1 MKYYRY
7 ITLLVSLFCTLAITA
22 VPAKRSKTQVRQPD
36 GTMITVM
43 MRGDENFHYMCTEDG
58 MPIVM
63 DADKAYCYAYMA
75 DDGVLRASA
84 QMAHDAKRRTQAENT
99 IIIGHKKEVE
109 RIASFASKRAAK
121 RNEARFQRLAGRKAA
136 MAASGNPLT
145 RMAGATGG
153 EGIGVTGKRKGLVIL
168 ADFQDVKMQSAHDN
182 AEWNDFFNKVG
193 YNTLGNTGSVHDYFY
208 SQSYG
213 QFDLSF
219 DVVGPVTVSKNM
231 ADYGANDEKGNDK
244 DPGGMIYEA
253 CKLAA
258 DKVNFA
264 DYDWDGDGEVD
275 QVFVIYAGHSE
286 ATKPELIPNTI
297 WPHEWNLHAAG
308 YSLTLNGVRIN
319 TYGCTAELNDYGRT
333 DMAGIGTACHEFSH
347 CLGLPDIYDTS
358 GGDCFGMDM
367 WDVMDYGSYAGN
379 GYRPVG
385 YNTYQRW
392 VSGWMQPDVL
402 SKPTDVYDLPALSDS
417 PKSYVIYNDYKPREY
432 FILENRQ
439 KTGFDTELPSHGLLV
454 IHVDYYS
461 LIWEDN
467 AVNTDSSHPRFSV
480 VAADND
486 RSKNTLEGDTY
497 PGTSGNTSLTDSSQP
512 ATILFNGNS
521 SVETT
526 SLGKPVTNISE
537 SADGLVSFLFMGGA
551 PSVPTELNSVQTS
564 ATSFRASWNEVE
576 SADCY
581 NLQLEELGRVSPEE
595 NLLLAE
601 DFTGWG
607 KGNGNGADGTK
618 DWGER
623 LDELMTNKGWKGFK
637 VYKGAGRMKLGT
649 STGGNGY
656 IQSPLISKN
665 NSLNVTVSIVSKTYK
680 TDTPKINLS
689 LADIE
694 GDVFDRKH
702 IVPNGTR
709 QLVVLDNPK
718 CESFSVRVQ
727 PEKRCYIY
735 SISIYDGAF
744 SESDFAATRATGD
757 VVSVNGVKDTVYEFT
772 SLQAD
777 VSYQWRVQAVK
788 RGVAQKWS
796 GWRNVKLSSSN
807 VGVESVYDE
816 RNGITPSTI
825 VSVYSLS
832 GVLLGRMSYASFL
845 RNGKFAGV
853 YILKSGAKTFKMTKG

>member
-1 MKYYRY
+1 MNHHRY
-7 ITLLVSLFCTLAITA
+7 ITLLVSLFCALTISAI
-22 VPAKRSKTQVRQPD
+22 PAKRSKTMVRQPD
-36 GTMITVM
+36 GSMIAVM
-43 MRGDENFHYMCTEDG
+43 TRGDENFHYMSTEDG
-58 MPIVM
+58 LPIVM
-63 DADKAYCYAYMA
+63 NADKAYCYAYMA

-84 QMAHDAKRRTQAENT
+84 QMAHDAKKRTQAENT
-99 IIIGHKKEVE
+99 FIIGHKKEVE
-109 RIASFASKRAAK
+109 HIASFASKRAAM

-136 MAASGNPLT
+136 KVASGNPLT

-168 ADFQDVKMQSAHDN
+168 VDFQDVKMQSAHDN

-193 YNTLGNTGSVHDYFY
+193 YNRLGNSGSVHDYFY

-244 DPGGMIYEA
+244 DPGGMVYEA

-358 GGDCFGMDM
+358 GGDCFGMET

-417 PKSYVIYNDYKPREY
+417 PKSYVVYNDNRPAEY
-432 FILENRQ
+432 YIFENRQ
-439 KTGFDTELPSHGLLV
+439 QTGFDKELPAHGMLV

-461 LIWEDN
+461 SIWEYN
-467 AVNTDSSHPRFSV
+467 EVNTVSSHPRFGI

-497 PGTSGNTSLTDSSQP
+497 PGTSGNTSLTDTSTPQ
-512 ATILFNGNS
+512 AILFNFNTD
-521 SVETT
+521 ETKL
-526 SLGKPVTNISE
+526 LGKPVTEISE
-537 SADGLVSFLFMGGA
+537 STDGLISFLFMGGA

-576 SADCY
+576 SAECY
-581 NLQLEELGRVSPEE
+581 NLQLEELGRVSPQE
-595 NLLLAE
+595 NLLLVE
-601 DFTGWG
+601 DFSEWGSGNTG
-607 KGNGNGADGTK
+607 DGTK
-618 DWGER
+618 DLGYK
-623 LDELMTNKGWKGFK
+623 LDDLMANKGWKGNK
-637 VYKGAGRMKLGT
+637 VYKGVGRMKLGT
-649 STGGNGY
+649 SNGTSCY
-656 IQSPLISKN
+656 LISPFIKN
-665 NSLNVTVSIVSKTYK
+665 NKSAKVTISFVSQVYRA
-680 TDTPKINLS
+680 DTPKVMLS
-689 LADIE
+689 VIDSE
-694 GDVFDRKH
+694 GDNIDRVDV
-702 IVPNGTR
+702 VPNGKR
-709 QLVVLDNPK
+709 QLIVFDNPS
-718 CESFSVRVQ
+718 CQ
-727 PEKRCYIY
+727 PFNLMVKPVARCYVY
-735 SISIYDGAF
+735 SIGIYDGGF
-744 SESDFAATRATGD
+744 TESDFAATRATGD

-796 GWRNVKLSSSN
+796 GWRNVKLPSSN

-816 RNGITPSTI
+816 QNVITPSTI

-832 GVLLGRMSYASFL
+832 GVLIGRMSYASFV
-845 RNGKFAGV
+845 NNSKFVGV
-853 YILKSGAKTFKMTKG
+853 YILKSGAKTFKMTKC

>member
-43 MRGDENFHYMCTEDG
+43 MRGDENFHFMCTEDG

-99 IIIGHKKEVE
+99 FIIGHKKEVE

-168 ADFQDVKMQSAHDN
+168 ADFQDVKMQSTHDN

-319 TYGCTAELNDYGRT
+319 TYGCTAELNDYGKT

-358 GGDCFGMDM
+358 GGDCFGMET

-417 PKSYVIYNDYKPREY
+417 PKSYVIYNDSIPREY

-467 AVNTDSSHPRFSV
+467 VVNTDSSHPRFSV

-486 RSKNTLEGDTY
+486 RSNNTLEGDTY
-497 PGTSGNTSLTDSSQP
+497 PGTSGNTSLTDTSTPQ
-512 ATILFNGNS
+512 ATLFNFNTDG
-521 SVETT
+521 TKL
-526 SLGKPVTNISE
+526 LGKPVTEISE
-537 SADGLVSFLFMGGA
+537 SADGLISFLFMGGA
-551 PSVPTELNSVQTS
+551 SSVPTELNSVQTS

-576 SADCY
+576 YADCY
-581 NLQLEELGRVSPEE
+581 NLQLEELGNVSPKES
-595 NLLLAE
+595 LLLAE
-601 DFTGWG
+601 DFTGWD
-607 KGNGNGADGTK
+607 NGNNK

-623 LDELMTNKGWKGFK
+623 LDELMANKGWTGSC
-637 VYKGAGRMKLGT
+637 VYKCAGRMKLGKLT
-649 STGGNGY
+649 SNGCY
-656 IQSPLISKN
+656 LQSPLIRN
-665 NSLNVTVSIVSKTYK
+665 NKSTKVTVSLVSKVYNE
-680 TDTPKINLS
+680 DSPKVMLS
-689 LADIE
+689 IVDSK
-694 GDVFDRKH
+694 GDNIDRKEVTHNGKRQVFVFD
-702 IVPNGTR
+702 
-709 QLVVLDNPK
+709 NPSSK
-718 CESFSVRVQ
+718 PFGFKVA
-727 PEKRCYIY
+727 PAARCYIY
-735 SISIYDGAF
+735 SIGIYDGDF

-757 VVSVNGVKDTVYEFT
+757 VVSVNGVKDTEYEFT
-772 SLQAD
+772 SLQANI
-777 VSYQWRVQAVK
+777 SYQWRVQAVK
-788 RGVAQKWS
+788 RGVVQKWS
-796 GWRNVKLSSSN
+796 DWRNVKLSGGS
-807 VGVESVYDE
+807 VGVESVYGGQ
-816 RNGITPSTI
+816 NSITPSTI

-832 GVLLGRMSYASFL
+832 GVLIGRMSYASFV
-845 RNGKFAGV
+845 NNSKFAGV
-853 YILKSGAKTFKMTKG
+853 YILKSGAKTFKMQKLGVL

>member
-1 MKYYRY
+1 MNHHRY
-7 ITLLVSLFCTLAITA
+7 ITLLVSLFCALTISAI
-22 VPAKRSKTQVRQPD
+22 PAKRSKTMVRQPD
-36 GTMITVM
+36 GSMIAVM
-43 MRGDENFHYMCTEDG
+43 TRGDENFHYMSTEDG
-58 MPIVM
+58 LPIVM
-63 DADKAYCYAYMA
+63 NADKAYCYAYMA

-84 QMAHDAKRRTQAENT
+84 QMAHDAKKRTQAENT
-99 IIIGHKKEVE
+99 FIIGHKKEVE
-109 RIASFASKRAAK
+109 HIASFASKRAAM
-121 RNEARFQRLAGRKAA
+121 RNEVRFQRLAGRKAA
-136 MAASGNPLT
+136 KAASGNPLT

-168 ADFQDVKMQSAHDN
+168 VDFQDVKMQSAHDN

-193 YNTLGNTGSVHDYFY
+193 YNRLGNSGSVHDYFY

-264 DYDWDGDGEVD
+264 DYDWDSDGEVD

-358 GGDCFGMDM
+358 GGDCFGMET

-417 PKSYVIYNDYKPREY
+417 PKSYVVYNDKRPAEY
-432 FILENRQ
+432 YIFENRQ
-439 KTGFDTELPSHGLLV
+439 QTGFDKELPAHGMLV

-461 LIWEDN
+461 SIWEYN
-467 AVNTDSSHPRFSV
+467 EVNTVSSHPRFGI

-521 SVETT
+521 VGHTP
-526 SLGKPVTNISE
+526 LGKPVTNISE
-537 SADGLVSFLFMGGA
+537 SSDGLISFLFMGGA

-581 NLQLEELGRVSPEE
+581 NLQLEELGRVSPQE

-601 DFTGWG
+601 DFSEWGSGNTG
-607 KGNGNGADGTK
+607 DGTK
-618 DWGER
+618 DLGYK
-623 LDELMTNKGWKGFK
+623 LDDLMANKGWKGNK
-637 VYKGAGRMKLGT
+637 VYKGVGRMKLGT
-649 STGGNGY
+649 SNGTSCY
-656 IQSPLISKN
+656 LISPFIKN
-665 NSLNVTVSIVSKTYK
+665 NKSAKVTISFVSQVYRA
-680 TDTPKINLS
+680 DTPKVMLS
-689 LADIE
+689 VIDSE
-694 GDVFDRKH
+694 GDNIDRVDV
-702 IVPNGTR
+702 VPNGKR
-709 QLVVLDNPK
+709 QLIVFDNPS
-718 CESFSVRVQ
+718 CQ
-727 PEKRCYIY
+727 PFNLMVKPVARCYVY
-735 SISIYDGAF
+735 SIGIYDGAF

-757 VVSVNGVKDTVYEFT
+757 VVSVNGVKNTEYEFT
-772 SLQAD
+772 SLQAN

-796 GWRNVKLSSSN
+796 GWRNVKLSSGN
-807 VGVESVYDE
+807 TGVESVYDE
-816 RNGITPSTI
+816 QNVITPSTI

-832 GVLLGRMSYASFL
+832 GVLLGRMSYASFV
-845 RNGKFAGV
+845 NNSKFVGV
-853 YILKSGAKTFKMTKG
+853 YILKSGAKTFKMTKC

>member
-43 MRGDENFHYMCTEDG
+43 MRGDENFHFMCTEDG

-99 IIIGHKKEVE
+99 FIIGHKKEVE

-168 ADFQDVKMQSAHDN
+168 ADFQDVKMQSTHDN

-392 VSGWMQPDVL
+392 VSGWMQPEVL

-467 AVNTDSSHPRFSV
+467 AVNTDPSRPRFSV

-521 SVETT
+521 VGNT

-537 SADGLVSFLFMGGA
+537 SSDGLISFLFMGGA
-551 PSVPTELNSVQTS
+551 PSMLTELSSVQTS

-607 KGNGNGADGTK
+607 NGNNADGTK
-618 DWGER
+618 DWGKR
-623 LDELMTNKGWKGFK
+623 LDELMANKGWTGSC
-637 VYKGAGRMKLGT
+637 VYKGAGRMKLGKLT
-649 STGGNGY
+649 SNGCY
-656 IQSPLISKN
+656 LKSPLIRNNKSKKI
-665 NSLNVTVSIVSKTYK
+665 TVSLVSKVYK
-680 TDTPKINLS
+680 EDSPKVMLS
-689 LADIE
+689 VVDSKGENIDRE
-694 GDVFDRKH
+694 DVTHNGKRQVFVFD
-702 IVPNGTR
+702 
-709 QLVVLDNPK
+709 NPASK
-718 CESFSVRVQ
+718 PFGLKVTPAV
-727 PEKRCYIY
+727 RCYIY
-735 SISIYDGAF
+735 SIGIYDGVF

-757 VVSVNGVKDTVYEFT
+757 VVSVDGVKGTVYEFT

-845 RNGKFAGV
+845 RNGNFAGV

>member
-7 ITLLVSLFCTLAITA
+7 ITLLVSLFCTLAIMA

-43 MRGDENFHYMCTEDG
+43 MRGDENFHFMSTEDG

-63 DADKAYCYAYMA
+63 NADKAYCYAYMA

-99 IIIGHKKEVE
+99 FIIGHKKEVE
-109 RIASFASKRAAK
+109 RIASFTSKRAAK
-121 RNEARFQRLAGRKAA
+121 RNEARFHRLARRKAV
-136 MAASGNPLT
+136 MAASGQTLT
-145 RMAGATGG
+145 RMAGASGG
-153 EGIGVTGKRKGLVIL
+153 EGIGITGKRKGLVIL
-168 ADFQDVKMQSAHDN
+168 VDFQDVKMQSAHDN

-244 DPGGMIYEA
+244 DPGGMVYEA

-275 QVFVIYAGHSE
+275 QVFVIYAGYGE
-286 ATKPELIPNTI
+286 ASFPTLLPNTI
-297 WPHEWNLHAAG
+297 WPHEWTLADAG
-308 YSLTLNGVRIN
+308 YSLTLQGVKID
-319 TYGCTAELNDYGRT
+319 TYGCTAELNDYGST
-333 DMAGIGTACHEFSH
+333 KMAGIGTACHEFSH

-367 WDVMDYGSYAGN
+367 WDVMDYGSYGGD
-379 GYRPVG
+379 GYHPVG

-392 VSGWMQPDVL
+392 VSGWMQPEVL
-402 SKPTDVYDLPALSDS
+402 SKPADVYDLPALSDS
-417 PKSYVIYNDYKPREY
+417 PKSYVVYNDNRPAEY
-432 FILENRQ
+432 YIFENRQ
-439 KTGFDTELPSHGLLV
+439 QTGFDKELPAHGMLV

-461 LIWEDN
+461 SIWEYN
-467 AVNTDSSHPRFSV
+467 EVNTVSSHPRFGI

-486 RSKNTLEGDTY
+486 RSAESLKGDTY
-497 PGTSGNTSLTDSSQP
+497 PGTSGNTSLTDTSTPQ
-512 ATILFNGNS
+512 ATLFNSNTD
-521 SVETT
+521 ETKL
-526 SLGKPVTNISE
+526 LGKPVTEISE
-537 SADGLVSFLFMGGA
+537 SADGLISFLFMGGA

-601 DFTGWG
+601 DFSEWGSGNTG
-607 KGNGNGADGTK
+607 DGTK
-618 DWGER
+618 DWGYK
-623 LDELMTNKGWKGFK
+623 LDDLMANKGWNGNK
-637 VYKGAGRMKLGT
+637 VYKGVGRMKLGT
-649 STGGNGY
+649 SSGTSCY
-656 IQSPLISKN
+656 LVSPLVRN
-665 NSLNVTVSIVSKTYK
+665 NKSAKVTVSFVSQVYRA
-680 TDTPKINLS
+680 DTPKVMLS
-689 LADIE
+689 IIDSE
-694 GDVFDRKH
+694 GDNINREYVVSNGKRQLIVFD
-702 IVPNGTR
+702 
-709 QLVVLDNPK
+709 NPS
-718 CESFSVRVQ
+718 CQPFSLMVKPVA
-727 PEKRCYIY
+727 RCYVC
-735 SISIYDGAF
+735 SIGIYDGGF
-744 SESDFAATRATGD
+744 TESDFAATRATGG
-757 VVSVNGVKDTVYEFT
+757 VVSVDGVNDTEYEFT
-772 SLQAD
+772 SLQSD

-796 GWRNVKLSSSN
+796 GWRNVKLSSGN
-807 VGVESVYDE
+807 TGVESVYDE
-816 RNGITPSTI
+816 QNVITPSTI

-853 YILKSGAKTFKMTKG
+853 YIMKSGAKTFKMIKG

>member
-1 MKYYRY
+1 MKHYRY
-7 ITLLVSLFCTLAITA
+7 IILLVSLFFTLAIMA

-43 MRGDENFHYMCTEDG
+43 MRGDENFHFMCTEDG

-63 DADKAYCYAYMA
+63 NADKAYCYAYMA

-99 IIIGHKKEVE
+99 FIIGHKKEVE
-109 RIASFASKRAAK
+109 RIANFASKRAAK
-121 RNEARFQRLAGRKAA
+121 RNEVRFQRLARRKAV
-136 MAASGNPLT
+136 MAASGQTLT

-168 ADFQDVKMQSAHDN
+168 VDFQDVKMQLAHDN

-367 WDVMDYGSYAGN
+367 WDVMDMGSYAGDS
-379 GYRPVG
+379 YRPVG

-392 VSGWMQPDVL
+392 VSGWMQPEVL
-402 SKPTDVYDLPALSDS
+402 SKPADVYDLPALSDS
-417 PKSYVIYNDYKPREY
+417 PKSYVVYNDKRPAEY
-432 FILENRQ
+432 YIFENR
-439 KTGFDTELPSHGLLV
+439 
-454 IHVDYYS
+454 
-461 LIWEDN
+461 
-467 AVNTDSSHPRFSV
+467 
-480 VAADND
+480 
-486 RSKNTLEGDTY
+486 
-497 PGTSGNTSLTDSSQP
+497 
-512 ATILFNGNS
+512 
-521 SVETT
+521 
-526 SLGKPVTNISE
+526 
-537 SADGLVSFLFMGGA
+537 
-551 PSVPTELNSVQTS
+551 
-564 ATSFRASWNEVE
+564 
-576 SADCY
+576 
-581 NLQLEELGRVSPEE
+581 
-595 NLLLAE
+595 
-601 DFTGWG
+601 
-607 KGNGNGADGTK
+607 
-618 DWGER
+618 
-623 LDELMTNKGWKGFK
+623 
-637 VYKGAGRMKLGT
+637 
-649 STGGNGY
+649 
-656 IQSPLISKN
+656 
-665 NSLNVTVSIVSKTYK
+665 
-680 TDTPKINLS
+680 
-689 LADIE
+689 
-694 GDVFDRKH
+694 
-702 IVPNGTR
+702 
-709 QLVVLDNPK
+709 
-718 CESFSVRVQ
+718 
-727 PEKRCYIY
+727 
-735 SISIYDGAF
+735 
-744 SESDFAATRATGD
+744 
-757 VVSVNGVKDTVYEFT
+757 
-772 SLQAD
+772 
-777 VSYQWRVQAVK
+777 
-788 RGVAQKWS
+788 
-796 GWRNVKLSSSN
+796 
-807 VGVESVYDE
+807 
-816 RNGITPSTI
+816 
-825 VSVYSLS
+825 
-832 GVLLGRMSYASFL
+832 
-845 RNGKFAGV
+845 
-853 YILKSGAKTFKMTKG
+853 

>member
-43 MRGDENFHYMCTEDG
+43 MRGDENFHFMCTEDG

-63 DADKAYCYAYMA
+63 NADKAYCYAYMA

-99 IIIGHKKEVE
+99 FIIGHKKEVE

-121 RNEARFQRLAGRKAA
+121 RNEARFQRLARRKAA
-136 MAASGNPLT
+136 MAASGNLLT

-168 ADFQDVKMQSAHDN
+168 VDFQDVKMQSAHDN
-182 AEWNDFFNKVG
+182 AEWNYFFNKVG

-402 SKPTDVYDLPALSDS
+402 SKPADVYDLPALSDS

-521 SVETT
+521 VETT

-537 SADGLVSFLFMGGA
+537 SSDGLISFLFMGGA

-601 DFTGWG
+601 DFSEWGRGNTG
-607 KGNGNGADGTK
+607 DGTK
-618 DWGER
+618 DWGYK
-623 LDELMTNKGWKGFK
+623 LDDLMANKGWKGNK
-637 VYKGAGRMKLGT
+637 VYKGVGRMKLGT
-649 STGGNGY
+649 SNGTSCY
-656 IQSPLISKN
+656 LISPFIKN
-665 NSLNVTVSIVSKTYK
+665 NKSAKVTISFVSQVYRA
-680 TDTPKINLS
+680 DTPKVMLS
-689 LADIE
+689 VIDSE
-694 GDVFDRKH
+694 GDNIDRVDV
-702 IVPNGTR
+702 VPNGKR
-709 QLVVLDNPK
+709 QLIVFDNPS
-718 CESFSVRVQ
+718 CQ
-727 PEKRCYIY
+727 PFNLMVKPVARCYVY
-735 SISIYDGAF
+735 SIGIYDGGF
-744 SESDFAATRATGD
+744 TESDFAATRATGD
-757 VVSVNGVKDTVYEFT
+757 VMSVNGVKDTEYEFT